1 MKKQYTPEFKAKV
14 VAETLKEEKSLSEIA
29 AEYGVHPAQV
39 SEWRKMDL
47 EKLPDVFVDER
58 KAAKEKKAQEQ
69 KIDRLFSQVGKL
81 TTGGYHRLGYIASW
95 QLDQTLEMPFV
106 LTTVKAAL
114 RQARPEIMNS
124 DQGSHFTSEQYT
136 NLLKEA
142 GVRTVWMA
150 RTEHWT
156 PAPITWI

>member
-95 QLDQTLEMPFV
+95 QLDQTLMKKPWLEMKTLFG
-106 LTTVKAAL
+106 K
-114 RQARPEIMNS
+114 
-124 DQGSHFTSEQYT
+124 
-136 NLLKEA
+136 
-142 GVRTVWMA
+142 
-150 RTEHWT
+150 RTESSNDCV
-156 PAPITWI
+156 WIIRAMR